1 MEDVCVVK
9 IAVSS
14 EKNYFSMDE
23 VVYFRSGMTA
33 DFVSRWQWF
42 FEYLAALVKV
52 NNPKRRVVFYKGPQ
66 DVLLGEEW
74 HNYRRQS
81 LLLSNKGKLKR
92 LQSSPVEND
101 IFGFNQ
107 QDHEA
112 EMQRVADK
120 IEALE
125 RDEFPIEEFPEYI
138 NKIKNFLNKIN

>member
-1 MEDVCVVK
+1 MEKVCVVK

-92 LQSSPVEND
+92 LQSSPVESD
-101 IFGFNQ
+101 LFGFNQ

-125 RDEFPIEEFPEYI
+125 RDEFPIEEFPKYI
-138 NKIKNFLNKIN
+138 NKIKNFLNNID